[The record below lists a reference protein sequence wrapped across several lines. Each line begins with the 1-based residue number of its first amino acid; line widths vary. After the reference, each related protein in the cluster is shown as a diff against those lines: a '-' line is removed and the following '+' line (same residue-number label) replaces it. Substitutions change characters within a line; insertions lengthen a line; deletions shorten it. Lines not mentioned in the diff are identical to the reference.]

1 MSTRISINEA
11 RLLDYH
17 DQLLDELYLLY
28 HIHPTKIVDFHPSQ
42 AELAEMN
49 EVLGLG
55 MEFTSH
61 FDGKSKRKSKKVN
74 FHSNPNTCNG
84 LPRRR

>member
-1 MSTRISINEA
+1 MSTRITINESK
-11 RLLDYH
+11 LLDYH
-17 DQLLDELYLLY
+17 DQMLDELYLLY

-49 EVLGLG
+49 EMQGHGL
-55 MEFTSH
+55 ELSNKLE
-61 FDGKSKRKSKKVN
+61 GKSPRKSKKVN
-74 FHSNPNTCNG
+74 FHSNSYTCNG